1 MSSIMFSPDFT
12 TLVTN
17 IGVFLAASGAV
28 VAAIWSAA
36 KKADIF
42 ETSKKDNA
50 VERVI
55 GGHIMDNTTL
65 MMWAESN
72 RGVIDALRDHQR
84 EMAELRFA
92 LVQLKEAVK

>member
-1 MSSIMFSPDFT
+1 MSSIIVSPDFVT
-12 TLVTN
+12 IVTN

-42 ETSKKDNA
+42 EIGKKDKP
-50 VERVI
+50 VDRIV
-55 GGHIMDNTTL
+55 GGHLLDNTTL
-65 MMWAESN
+65 LLWSETN

-92 LVQLKEAVK
+92 ILQLKEAVK